1 MSLNICAGS
10 FSRFRS
16 GPVFRRVS
24 EQTSERDDGREAS
37 EVDEEVGGDALH
49 RDRVGEV
56 GQVERRLPLDVV
68 DQTWAMLEWT
78 FGSSFQG
85 LYFCNGNVNVS
96 DSDFRLG

>member
-16 GPVFRRVS
+16 GPVFRRVT

-37 EVDEEVGGDALH
+37 EVDEEVGCDALH

-68 DQTWAMLEWT
+68 DQTWAMLSWT
-78 FGSSFQG
+78 FRSSFQG
-85 LYFCNGNVNVS
+85 LYFCKW
-96 DSDFRLG
+96 

>member
-37 EVDEEVGGDALH
+37 EVDEEVGGNALH
-49 RDRVGEV
+49 REGVGEV
-56 GQVERRLPLDVV
+56 GKVERSLTFDVIDETFKEKGYLVSNPL
-68 DQTWAMLEWT
+68 
-78 FGSSFQG
+78 FQE
-85 LYFCNGNVNVS
+85 
-96 DSDFRLG
+96 